1 MALLDIV
8 IAPNP
13 VLRSSCASVPSFDSK
28 LHKLLDDMFETMVAA
43 NGIGLAAP
51 QVAVPQ
57 MIAVVD
63 ISSDAIEQPKIESL
77 AGLDPVEHTHQ
88 KRLEIINPKIVR
100 SDKRVSSE
108 EGCLSIP
115 DYRDSINRFFT
126 VTVEAQDR
134 HGRPFSATAVD
145 YLAFALQHEIDHL
158 NGILFVDHL
167 SRLKKTLFKRW
178 SLKNLGSD
186 AV

>member
-8 IAPNP
+8 IAPHPILRAPCEP
-13 VLRSSCASVPSFDSK
+13 VSSFDAM
-28 LHKLLDDMFETMVAA
+28 LHQLLDNMYESMIAN

-51 QVAVPQ
+51 QIAVSQ
-57 MIAVVD
+57 MIAVID
-63 ISSDAIEQPKIESL
+63 ISSDAIEQPKIQSL
-77 AGLDPVEHTHQ
+77 ANI
-88 KRLEIINPKIVR
+88 EIINPRITH
-100 SDKRVSSE
+100 SEKRVPSE

-115 DYRDSINRFFT
+115 DYRDSISRFFS

-145 YLAFALQHEIDHL
+145 YLAFAVQHEVDHL
-158 NGILFVDHL
+158 HGILFVDHL

-178 SLKNLGSD
+178 SIKNLGSD
-186 AV
+186 TV